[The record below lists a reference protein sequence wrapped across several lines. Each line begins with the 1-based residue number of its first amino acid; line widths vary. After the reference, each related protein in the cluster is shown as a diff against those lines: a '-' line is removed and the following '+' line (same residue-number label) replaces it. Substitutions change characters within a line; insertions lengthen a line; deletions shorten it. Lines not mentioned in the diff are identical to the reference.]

1 MRMVIKVKCKHC
13 GHECDDIDMEKIE
26 FKKAD
31 ENTTAVICK
40 MICPKC
46 KKEQV

>member
-1 MRMVIKVKCKHC
+1 MRIIHKVKCKHC
-13 GHECDDIDMEKIE
+13 GHECDDIYMEKIE
-26 FKKAD
+26 FKKVD
-31 ENTTAVICK
+31 KNTTSVICK